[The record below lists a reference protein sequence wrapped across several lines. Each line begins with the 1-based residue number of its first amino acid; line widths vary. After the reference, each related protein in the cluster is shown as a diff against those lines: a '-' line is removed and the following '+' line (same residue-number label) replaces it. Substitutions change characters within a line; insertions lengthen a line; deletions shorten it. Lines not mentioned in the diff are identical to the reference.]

1 MKIILRRT
9 LPIRSLTVT
18 TTNLHTQLEKYSCHL
33 YICLNENVIQ
43 ISPQNSISKVNYMF
57 NKISG
62 KKEKYYLKM
71 EKNKTKLSASSQK
84 SAIVISATGFY

>member
-18 TTNLHTQLEKYSCHL
+18 TTTLHTQLEKYSCHL

-71 EKNKTKLSASSQK
+71 EKKTKQNSRPAPKNLPS
-84 SAIVISATGFY
+84 